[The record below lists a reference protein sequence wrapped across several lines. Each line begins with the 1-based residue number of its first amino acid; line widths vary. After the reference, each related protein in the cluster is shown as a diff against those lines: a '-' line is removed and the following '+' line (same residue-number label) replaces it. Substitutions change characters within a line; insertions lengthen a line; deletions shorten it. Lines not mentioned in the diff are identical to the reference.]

1 MWIFSSR
8 LNEKKQNIKR
18 ADIRYAVLLACLS
31 ALLLCACSGNPAHGT
46 HIQVSLVETA
56 GMMVEENGL
65 WIAPGENAVFYV
77 RLDKNVRLIGLD
89 YAGEYDIRRE
99 DGRMKI
105 ELFDVRYPARVALNL
120 TSSYRTVHYVSEE
133 GSFSVSYDI
142 SKRRRPNTATA
153 VKGPERDG
161 YTLIGWKTKNGER
174 IGLGSRVDAEDL
186 ELTLYAD
193 WVPWTDES
201 HFAIEDGTLV
211 SYSGMDE
218 RIVIPET
225 VTAIAAGAFVKAQA
239 KELVLPKNLKT
250 VEDGAFQNCAFE
262 HIILFDSIGSISDAS
277 FVDCP
282 KLQTLSINAVER
294 PWGAQFRRES
304 VYADKVDL
312 LIQARGQQKLVF
324 YGGCAMWYNLDGPMA
339 VKALGDEYTV
349 INMGLNGTVSGL
361 VQMEIMEHFLEEG
374 DVLFHTPEL
383 SSYRQL
389 LTKPDMSAFDV
400 HLWCGLEYNYDL
412 FRLVDLRGIDGVFD
426 SLCEYLNMKKGGGSY
441 QDVYQDAEKRE
452 YMDTI
457 GCLPIYRGKQEPVMR
472 YPEQQERVELDA
484 EYLGDG
490 ALLRKMYG
498 RCTEKGIT
506 VLVGYACVNM
516 DAVPEEQKDR
526 VEQMDALF
534 KQTVA
539 PFPVISSLADYLY
552 KNEDFY
558 DTNYHLLSVPAQEN
572 TEKWLRDI
580 SAWLNR

>member
-8 LNEKKQNIKR
+8 LNEKKQIMKR
-18 ADIRYAVLLACLS
+18 ADNRLAVLLTCLS
-31 ALLLCACSGNPAHGT
+31 ALLLCACGGNSSYET

-56 GMMVEENGL
+56 GITVEENGL
-65 WIAPGENAVFYV
+65 WVDPGDTAVFYV
-77 RLDKNVRLIGLD
+77 ALNKNVRLTGLD
-89 YAGEYDIRRE
+89 YEGEYSFRRE

-105 ELFDVRYPARVALNL
+105 ELFDVRYPARVTLSL
-120 TSSYRTVHYVSEE
+120 TSSYRTIHYVSEE

-142 SKRRRPNTATA
+142 SKRHRPNTATA
-153 VKGPERDG
+153 VKGLARDG
-161 YTLIGWKTKNGER
+161 YTLIGWKSENGER
-174 IGLGSRVDAEDL
+174 IGLGSRVDADDL
-186 ELTLYAD
+186 EITLYAD

-201 HFAIEDGTLV
+201 HFVIENGTLV
-211 SYSGMDE
+211 SYSGTDE

-225 VTAIAAGAFVKAQA
+225 VTAIAAGAFVNVSA
-239 KELVLPKNLKT
+239 KELVLPKSLKT
-250 VEDGAFQNCAFE
+250 VEDGAFQSCAME
-262 HIILFDSIGSISDAS
+262 SITLFDSIESVSDAA
-277 FVDCP
+277 FRDCLNL
-282 KLQTLSINAVER
+282 KTLCINAAEQ
-294 PWGAQFRRES
+294 PYGAQFRKES

-312 LIQARGQQKLVF
+312 LINARGHRKFVF
-324 YGGCAMWYNLDGPMA
+324 YGGCSMWYNLDGPLA

-361 VQMEIMEHFLEEG
+361 VQMEIMEQFLEKG
-374 DVLFHTPEL
+374 DVFFHTPEL

-412 FRLVDLRGIDGVFD
+412 FRLVDIRGMSGVFD
-426 SLCEYLNMKKGGGSY
+426 SFCRYLSMKKGGSSY
-441 QDVYQDAEKRE
+441 YEVYQDSQKRE
-452 YMDTI
+452 YMDNT
-457 GCLPIYRGKQEPVMR
+457 GSLPVYRGAQLNTL
-472 YPEQQERVELDA
+472 EQDRVELDG

-490 ALLRKMYG
+490 ALLRTMYG
-498 RCTEKGIT
+498 RYKEKGIT
-506 VLVGYACVNM
+506 VLVGYACVNL
-516 DAVPEEQKDR
+516 DAVPEGQKNR

-539 PFPVISSLADYLY
+539 PFPVVSSLADYLY
-552 KNEDFY
+552 RDEDFY